1 MEKQR
6 NVNLVRKENIVYIL
20 RDSAERISEWQ
31 HKSTF
36 TTERAPLQQQG
47 RLSIEDYTDRV
58 NEHIKEKEYI
68 KAAKLAERCGDHT
81 LKMRSCMDG
90 IRHYADMLKSMQG
103 KDYSEKRIF
112 FEDVSAA
119 HSVMAELYEISG
131 NKERSEYHLNLCIYA
146 ENGMLFEG
154 D

>member
-20 RDSAERISEWQ
+20 RDSEQRISEWQ
-31 HKSTF
+31 YKSTF

-47 RLSIEDYTDRV
+47 RLNIEDYTDRV

-90 IRHYADMLKSMQG
+90 IRYYADMLKSMQG
-103 KDYSEKRIF
+103 KGYSEKRIF

-119 HSVMAELYEISG
+119 HGVMAELYEIFG
-131 NKERSEYHLNLCIYA
+131 DRKRSDYHLDLCISA
-146 ENGMLFEG
+146 ENGMLTE
-154 D
+154 DY

>member
-1 MEKQR
+1 MEKQK

-20 RDSAERISEWQ
+20 RDSEQRISEWQ
-31 HKSTF
+31 YKSTF
-36 TTERAPLQQQG
+36 TTERALLQQQG

-81 LKMRSCMDG
+81 LKIRSCMDG
-90 IRHYADMLKSMQG
+90 IRYYSDMLKSMDG
-103 KDYSEKRIF
+103 KTYSEKRIF

-119 HSVMAELYEISG
+119 HGVMAELYEIFG
-131 NKERSEYHLNLCIYA
+131 DRKRSDYHLDMCISA
-146 ENGMLFEG
+146 ENGIFTEG
-154 D
+154 Y